1 MRLVNT
7 KGEHYMVQFHM
18 KDLWM
23 PRWTLLHN
31 LCQWDIMGIIKGEEH
46 CWLKIYSLH
55 FFLLPTKHSPKMHSL
70 HFFLLNFPSSLNPSQ
85 QTYLDLGPKKLITI
99 SRLYFSSYTF
109 ELLIV
114 LIFLIFILL
123 DIYIYIYIY
132 FFLINYSIRDMLLIN
147 TLFLFFFFFFLMQI
161 QQFPENIVP
170 CGRRC
175 IMPCGA

>member
-7 KGEHYMVQFHM
+7 KGERYMVQFHM

-23 PRWTLLHN
+23 PRWTLPCN

-99 SRLYFSSYTF
+99 SRLYLSSYTF

-123 DIYIYIYIY
+123 DIYIYIYIF

-147 TLFLFFFFFFLMQI
+147 TLFLFLFFFFLMQI
-161 QQFPENIVP
+161 QQFPENFVP
-170 CGRRC
+170 CGRTC